1 MCASWRRGFDPGPL
15 IRRLEDVKQ
24 VGSRNGQVTFEGY
37 RLSHVAAALHSCLC
51 FDVGMPER
59 EERGVI
65 AEAVSSVGRVDKL
78 TAPKVLRAI
87 TEREACFS
95 ARSEEP
101 YILVTSVSARHFEGI
116 GAEELGGATFAFDRF
131 VPEPFGS
138 QHEEARRNSEQHVLG
153 RLPRPGITMR
163 SYTGVRVSVSGKSQE
178 EAKERALDSLDLLRG
193 MWNLGINRNIG
204 DRTSVGMRTSN
215 NKVSLGP
222 VHSLH
227 HPDGQLVG
235 RPWLETDY
243 AGPVISYRM
252 GCDWGY
258 VKEYEK
264 WVREELG
271 RIPYRRDLEE
281 VTRSYARA
289 LDRRD
294 WDTSFVR
301 LWAVLETLTYTG
313 RVPYEMTE
321 KRTLS
326 SQGEG
331 HTLPSPDS
339 QVPYPLSQQ
348 DRPRWP
354 RDPRDTDAALPT
366 QVLRRA
372 APRIPP
378 LGRSRL
384 RQL

>member
-1 MCASWRRGFDPGPL
+1 
-15 IRRLEDVKQ
+15 
-24 VGSRNGQVTFEGY
+24 
-37 RLSHVAAALHSCLC
+37 
-51 FDVGMPER
+51 MPER

-78 TAPKVLRAI
+78 TAPKVLWAI

-101 YILVTSVSARHFEGI
+101 YILVTSVSAHHFEGI

-235 RPWLETDY
+235 RPCLETDY

-258 VKEYEK
+258 VKEYEE

-326 SQGEG
+326 LVKEKDTPYHRQILKHLTRYRNRTVHAG
-331 HTLPSPDS
+331 HETLAT
-339 QVPYPLSQQ
+339 QTLLFQLKFYVERLLEFHLSA
-348 DRPRWP
+348 
-354 RDPRDTDAALPT
+354 DPAFGSFEEAARFLDPPKDLAALRERT
-366 QVLRRA
+366 RR
-372 APRIPP
+372 R
-378 LGRSRL
+378 
-384 RQL
+384 